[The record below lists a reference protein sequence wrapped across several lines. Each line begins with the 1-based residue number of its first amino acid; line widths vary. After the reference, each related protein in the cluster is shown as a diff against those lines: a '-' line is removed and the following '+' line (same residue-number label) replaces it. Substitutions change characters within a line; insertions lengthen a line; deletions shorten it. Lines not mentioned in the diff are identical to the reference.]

1 MRIVILGLGRVG
13 SQLLSALS
21 GGHVSVVAVD
31 RDQATCEK
39 IAADYSATVI
49 CGDFTDPEILDSVKF
64 SRGDQVYAVSGLEEA
79 NFLASMYAKQAGAGK
94 VVVKVDTPA
103 HAVLLDKLGLQAF
116 VGEKMIAQH
125 LANQVLLPT
134 IFELLS
140 PGQSN
145 LELFEETIPD
155 KHKDMTVDELNADKD
170 LNVVAL
176 YDGKKFILPAS
187 GMTLGKGVKLIA
199 ISTGKRKAFK

>member
-1 MRIVILGLGRVG
+1 MRIVILGLGRIG
-13 SQLLSALS
+13 SHLLSALES
-21 GGHVSVVAVD
+21 GHVSVMAVD
-31 RDQATCEK
+31 RDQAACEK
-39 IAADYSATVI
+39 VASQSRATIV

-64 SRGDQVYAVSGLEEA
+64 SHEDAIYAVSGLEEA
-79 NFLASMYAKQAGAGK
+79 NFLAGMYAKQAGAGK

-103 HAVLLDKLGLQAF
+103 HAVLLDKLGLRAF

-145 LELFEETIPD
+145 LELFEEAIPD
-155 KHKDMTVDELNADKD
+155 KHKDTTVDELNADKD
-170 LNVVAL
+170 LHVVAL
-176 YDGKKFILPAS
+176 YDGKKFILPS
-187 GMTLGKGVKLIA
+187 KGMKLGKGVKLIA